1 MKAIGALAI
10 ILIAPNLS
18 GCAAVVPYAISGA
31 MIGGGNEIVNGG
43 AIGVPERKTAAKPTG
58 SAWQTLKNDFRESTA
73 DLRRSINPK

>member
-1 MKAIGALAI
+1 MKAIRALAI

-18 GCAAVVPYAISGA
+18 GCAVVPYAISAA

-43 AIGVPERKTAAKPTG
+43 AIA
-58 SAWQTLKNDFRESTA
+58 A

>member
-1 MKAIGALAI
+1 MKAIRALAI
-10 ILIAPNLS
+10 ILIASNLS
-18 GCAAVVPYAISGA
+18 GCAVVPYAISAA

-73 DLRRSINPK
+73 DLRRSIKPK